1 MTLWQNITVA
11 LMAGLIIAPLSAFI
25 GAKIALRQKAQETW
39 WGRKL
44 DCYVGLLTH
53 LQRLN
58 AVHLSRATR
67 YKRDA
72 VPSDAETQRWA
83 AIEDEAEAEINR
95 CWSLSRLLL
104 RAEVTDALEK
114 YYSGIDTACEEQDA
128 AAAQIAVAK
137 GLHDAIEQ
145 IMDIAKNDLK
155 LPK

>member
-11 LMAGLIIAPLSAFI
+11 LVAGLIIAPLSAFI
-25 GAKIALRQKAQETW
+25 GAKIALRQKAYETW

-58 AVHLSRATR
+58 DVHVSRATR
-67 YKRDA
+67 YTRNA
-72 VPSDAETQRWA
+72 VPSDAENQKWA
-83 AIEDEAEAEINR
+83 AIEEEAEAEINR

-104 RAEVTDALEK
+104 RSEVSDALEK
-114 YYSGIDTACEEQDA
+114 YYSGISTACEEHDA
-128 AAAQIAVAK
+128 AAGQIAVAK
-137 GLHDAIEQ
+137 GLHDAIQQ

>member
-11 LMAGLIIAPLSAFI
+11 LMAGLVIAPLSAFI

-39 WGRKL
+39 WARKL

-58 AVHLSRATR
+58 AVHISRATR
-67 YKRDA
+67 FKRNA
-72 VPSDAETQRWA
+72 VPSDAENQKWDS
-83 AIEDEAEAEINR
+83 IEEEAEAEIDR

-104 RAEVTDALEK
+104 RAEVSEALEK
-114 YYSGIDTACEEQDA
+114 YHSGISTASAEQDA

-145 IMDIAKNDLK
+145 IMDIAKNDLQ